1 MNPFSKEKKW
11 IKKEDIIN
19 FQENFELIDF
29 LASGGESYKIE
40 MNKNKNK
47 NKKMFPKKTTSKDN
61 NNDDE
66 IKLLCLNYVEKKNK
80 CFMEYTKYGNLRDFQ
95 KKVLNQKIFPE
106 TFLCFLSYQILNG
119 LKYIHRCKITH
130 FDLQP
135 QNILIDDNLNVKL
148 YDFSVALDYSGY
160 SEINNYNIKLPF
172 IGTCIYIPEVIKS
185 EKINIKDLNK
195 IDLYSLG
202 ILLYHLAFCHYPFEI
217 NKEDFNKK
225 YDEIYKKIMKDLIIE
240 SNNYSP
246 HFKDFL
252 KNLLEK
258 DINQRLNINEALNHY
273 WIKGCSILLDEKEK
287 IDNDDI
293 FLKYLITGHIK
304 DFNDY
309 IFKKK

>member
-1 MNPFSKEKKW
+1 MNPFNKEKKW

-47 NKKMFPKKTTSKDN
+47 KMFPMKTTSKDN

-66 IKLLCLNYVEKKNK
+66 IKLLYVNYVEKKNK
-80 CFMEYTKYGNLRDFQ
+80 YIMEYTKYGNLRDFQ
-95 KKVLNQKIFPE
+95 KKVLNQKIFSE
-106 TFLCFLSYQILNG
+106 TIICFLAYQILNG

-135 QNILIDDNLNVKL
+135 KNILIDDNLNVKL

-160 SEINNYNIKLPF
+160 SEINNYNIKLPI
-172 IGTCIYIPEVIKS
+172 IGTNNYMAPEIKS

-202 ILLYHLAFCHYPFEI
+202 ILLYYLAFGHYPFEI
-217 NKEDFNKK
+217 NKEGFKK
-225 YDEIYKKIMKDLIIE
+225 YDEIYKKIMKDFII
-240 SNNYSP
+240 
-246 HFKDFL
+246 
-252 KNLLEK
+252 
-258 DINQRLNINEALNHY
+258 
-273 WIKGCSILLDEKEK
+273 
-287 IDNDDI
+287 
-293 FLKYLITGHIK
+293 
-304 DFNDY
+304 
-309 IFKKK
+309 